1 MFQILLTEEIKAP
14 KDIVWDVI
22 ANTKEYPI
30 WNKFVVACES
40 SFQVGS
46 PIKMQVRV
54 LPFFAMPQKETIF
67 QYKEGELIEY
77 GMKLPFGLLS
87 SSRKHILSELDESTT
102 KYESVFELQGLLSS
116 LVGVL
121 LGSQLRR
128 GFGDMSSG
136 IASRSLKVKAR
147 ESL

>member
-14 KDIVWDVI
+14 KSIVWDVI

-40 SFQVGS
+40 SFKVGS
-46 PIKMQVRV
+46 PIKMHVRV